1 MGDEMLAWIKVSI
14 EIEKRG
20 RVFYE
25 ECLKHAREQRSQNL
39 FEFLVSEE
47 KRHEKILTEL
57 LEKKSGG
64 DPKKV
69 EAAVR
74 KYNKLGESQ
83 PMFSKA
89 DLDAITDKK
98 ALIMEMFNKSAEQEK
113 KGINMYLDLEAIN
126 TDPEIKAFF
135 HDLASQEVVHKRKIT
150 SLGMS
155 LFGMEE
161 EEEKDTTESIEKE
174 LKASKTVFREI
185 TLTAKDGA
193 FSPRD
198 IIADKGETIVL
209 KIKAVGEPVGFR
221 AINFGLNEYISAD
234 KDMVLKFLADTAGEF
249 EYFSN
254 VPNSKGNAKLRGKI
268 LIKGENEPDEEL

>member
-1 MGDEMLAWIKVSI
+1 MSDEILAWIQISI

-20 RVFYE
+20 RMFYE

-39 FEFLVSEE
+39 FEFLVGEE
-47 KRHEKILTEL
+47 KKHEKILTEL

-64 DPKKV
+64 DPKRVK
-69 EAAVR
+69 AALE
-74 KYNKLGESQ
+74 KYNKLGTEQ

-89 DLDAITDKK
+89 DLDSITDKK
-98 ALIMEMFNKSAEQEK
+98 ALIMDMFNKSAEQER
-113 KGINMYLDLEAIN
+113 KGINLYLDLEERS
-126 TDPEIKAFF
+126 TDPEIKSFF
-135 HDLASQEVVHKRKIT
+135 HDIASQEVVHKRKIT

-155 LFGMEE
+155 LFGMEPE
-161 EEEKDTTESIEKE
+161 EEPETAASIEKE
-174 LKASKTVFREI
+174 LKANKIVFKEI
-185 TLTAKDGA
+185 TLIAKDGE
-193 FSPRD
+193 FKPRD
-198 IIADKGETIVL
+198 IVAEKGETIVL

-234 KDMVLKFLADTAGEF
+234 KELVLKFLADTAGEF

-254 VPNSKGNAKLRGKI
+254 VPCSKGNGKMRGKI

>member
-1 MGDEMLAWIKVSI
+1 
-14 EIEKRG
+14 
-20 RVFYE
+20 
-25 ECLKHAREQRSQNL
+25 
-39 FEFLVSEE
+39 
-47 KRHEKILTEL
+47 
-57 LEKKSGG
+57 
-64 DPKKV
+64 V
-69 EAAVR
+69 EAAV
-74 KYNKLGESQ
+74 KKFNKLGAEQ

-89 DLDAITDKK
+89 DLDAITDRK
-98 ALIMEMFNKSAEQEK
+98 ALIMEMFNKSADQEK
-113 KGINMYLDLEAIN
+113 KGINMYLDLEASSN
-126 TDPEIKAFF
+126 DPEVKELF
-135 HDLASQEVVHKRKIT
+135 HDLAAQEVLHKRKIT

-161 EEEKDTTESIEKE
+161 EQEENTTASIEKE

-198 IIADKGETIVL
+198 IVADKGETIVL

-221 AINFGLNEYISAD
+221 AINFGLNEYVSAD
-234 KDMVLKFLADTAGEF
+234 KEMVLKFITDTAGEF

-254 VPNSKGNAKLRGKI
+254 VPNSKGNSRMKGKI